1 MKKQCKQ
8 CSIEFEPITKKGSEQ
23 LYCSQICRSRA
34 ASERFKQ
41 KLINSNNY
49 ENNYNQNRGHENS
62 QRIEK
67 NQTINDS
74 VGVGNY
80 QTESRTFTPDNFI
93 HNRYY
98 RELTPG
104 NYGGID
110 QFRGTRDFDRYIEL
124 IEENAKLRAEQIIL
138 KEKIFNLE
146 SELTEIELEED
157 MEEEESPGFLG
168 NIMNAYK
175 QDPTTTVLFAKDMIF
190 EFLKPKN
197 NEQYKTPNPKANG

>member
-110 QFRGTRDFDRYIEL
+110 QFRGSRDFDRYIEL

-146 SELTEIELEED
+146 S
-157 MEEEESPGFLG
+157 
-168 NIMNAYK
+168 
-175 QDPTTTVLFAKDMIF
+175 
-190 EFLKPKN
+190 
-197 NEQYKTPNPKANG
+197 